1 MVADLWQGCDQ
12 VRFEEDVLRLRKRLA
27 VVAAAI
33 FSTWTRNLL
42 LIDAFLLSYL
52 DMLLAV

>member
-1 MVADLWQGCDQ
+1 MVAGLWQGCDQ

>member
-1 MVADLWQGCDQ
+1 MVAGLWQGCDQ
-12 VRFEEDVLRLRKRLA
+12 ARLEEDVLRLRKRLA